1 MRNGTKAF
9 VGIVSLGVL
18 AAGYQAGLAAEV
30 SAGFSAAAPVIDQN
44 QVVTPVAPGPVSSDP
59 AATPTASPSAVTP
72 ASTTAPISAASP
84 NAVPTKSTT
93 PVPVSTPKPKTSTAP
108 APAQDPAPA
117 TPGVSKNGSAVQYRY
132 GTVQVAVTKSNG
144 KITAVN
150 LLQEGATGGRQAAFT
165 YLADLAVQANGSGFG
180 NLSGATYTTDA
191 FKQSLESALA
201 KF

>member
-44 QVVTPVAPGPVSSDP
+44 PAVTPVAPGPVSSDP
-59 AATPTASPSAVTP
+59 VATPV
-72 ASTTAPISAASP
+72 STTAPTSAASP

-93 PVPVSTPKPKTSTAP
+93 PAPVSTPKPKTSTAP

-165 YLADLAVQANGSGFG
+165 YLADLAVQSNGSSFG

>member
-30 SAGFSAAAPVIDQN
+30 STGFSAAAPVIDQN
-44 QVVTPVAPGPVSSDP
+44 PAVTPVAPGPVSTDP
-59 AATPTASPSAVTP
+59 AAIPAATTPV
-72 ASTTAPISAASP
+72 STTAPTSAASP
-84 NAVPTKSTT
+84 NMVPTSAAT
-93 PVPVSTPKPKTSTAP
+93 PAPVSTPKPKTSTAP

-132 GTVQVAVTKSNG
+132 GTVQVAVTKANG

-165 YLADLAVQANGSGFG
+165 YLADLAVQANGSSFG

>member
-1 MRNGTKAF
+1 VRNGTKAF
-9 VGIVSLGVL
+9 VGIVSLGVI

-30 SAGFSAAAPVIDQN
+30 STGFSAAAPVIDQN
-44 QVVTPVAPGPVSSDP
+44 QAVTPVSPAPVSTDP
-59 AATPTASPSAVTP
+59 AATPATTTP
-72 ASTTAPISAASP
+72 ASATTPTSAAAPNVVPTKTTAPA
-84 NAVPTKSTT
+84 
-93 PVPVSTPKPKTSTAP
+93 PVSTPKPKTSTAP
-108 APAQDPAPA
+108 APAQDPEPA

-132 GTVQVAVTKSNG
+132 GTVQVAVTKANG

-165 YLADLAVQANGSGFG
+165 YLADLAVQANGSSFG

>member
-30 SAGFSAAAPVIDQN
+30 SAGFSAAAPVVDQN
-44 QVVTPVAPGPVSSDP
+44 PAVTPVAPGQVSTDP
-59 AATPTASPSAVTP
+59 AATPTASPTATTP
-72 ASTTAPISAASP
+72 ASTTAPSSAASP
-84 NAVPTKSTT
+84 TSVPTKTT
-93 PVPVSTPKPKTSTAP
+93 APAPVSTPKPKATTAP
-108 APAQDPAPA
+108 APAQEPAPA
-117 TPGVSKNGSAVQYRY
+117 TPGVSKTGSAVQYRY

-165 YLADLAVQANGSGFG
+165 YLADLAVQANGSSFG

>member
-30 SAGFSAAAPVIDQN
+30 SAGFSAAAPVVDQN
-44 QVVTPVAPGPVSSDP
+44 PAVTPVAPGPVSTDP
-59 AATPTASPSAVTP
+59 AATPVATP
-72 ASTTAPISAASP
+72 ASPTAPTSAASP
-84 NAVPTKSTT
+84 TSVPTKTT
-93 PVPVSTPKPKTSTAP
+93 APPPVSTPKPKATTAP
-108 APAQDPAPA
+108 APAQEPAPA
-117 TPGVSKNGSAVQYRY
+117 TPGVSKTGSAVQYRY

-165 YLADLAVQANGSGFG
+165 YLADLAVQANGSSFG

>member
-1 MRNGTKAF
+1 VRNGTKAF
-9 VGIVSLGVL
+9 VSLVSLGAI

-30 SAGFSAAAPVIDQN
+30 QTGFSAASPVIDQN
-44 QVVTPVAPGPVSSDP
+44 PASTSQATPSPTDSAAV
-59 AATPTASPSAVTP
+59 AATPTDAANPAEATPTP
-72 ASTTAPISAASP
+72 AAA
-84 NAVPTKSTT
+84 AA
-93 PVPVSTPKPKTSTAP
+93 STPKPKTSTAP
-108 APAQDPAPA
+108 APAPVVAPDPAPKA
-117 TPGVSKNGSAVQYRY
+117 TGTTKDGSAVQYRY
-132 GTVQVAVTKSNG
+132 GTVQVAVTKANG

-165 YLADLAVQANGSGFG
+165 YLADLAVQSNGSSFG